1 QCSLSL
7 SRESKGS
14 LLHTP
19 TAYSPTLL
27 PTPLVCAPL
36 PPAMAPMPAPA
47 VALAVL
53 VLLSAVP
60 GYFSD
65 DLNTDAQ
72 ALQALRSAV
81 GKSALPSWNS
91 STPTCNWQGVTCE
104 SGRVTE
110 LRLPGAGL
118 MGTLPSNVLGNLS
131 ALRTLSLRYNALTG
145 PIPDDL
151 SRLPEL
157 RAIYFQHNS
166 FSGEVPASVFT
177 LKNLVRLDLAGNKF
191 SGEISPDFNKLNR
204 LGTLFLDGNSFTGE
218 IPKLDLPTLSQF
230 NVSYNKLN
238 GSIPRSLRKMPKD
251 SFLGT
256 GLCGGPLGL
265 CPGETALTPAGSP
278 EVQPAG
284 GGAAD
289 AGGASSGTK
298 KKLSGGAIAGIAI
311 GCVFGVLLLLAL
323 IFLLCRKK
331 SSSSTPA
338 TAVEKGRDLQMAPMD
353 MEPKGQNGSA
363 AGNGAHVGAA
373 AAAPAAATSAA
384 VAAAAAA
391 AKTGGATGGSKKL
404 IFFGPMAAAPPFD
417 LEDLLRA
424 SAEVLGKGAFGTAY
438 KAVMESGSA
447 VAVKRLKDVDL
458 PEPEFRERIAAIG
471 AVQHELVVPLRAY
484 YFSKDEKLLVYD
496 YMSMGSLSAL
506 LHGNRASGRT
516 PLDWET
522 RSAIALAAARGVAHI
537 HSTGPT
543 ASHGNIK
550 SSNVLLTKNYEA
562 RVSDH
567 GLPTLVGPSFSPT
580 RVSGYRAPEVTD
592 IRRVSQKA
600 DVYSF
605 GVLLLELLTGKAP
618 THAVVNEEGLDLPR
632 WVQSVV
638 REEWTAEVFDQELLR
653 YQNVEEEMVQL
664 LQLAIDCSAQ
674 HPDRRP
680 SMSEVAAR
688 IDEIRRS
695 SLGDRPATDSA
706 GEGEE
711 PSL

>member
-1 QCSLSL
+1 
-7 SRESKGS
+7 
-14 LLHTP
+14 
-19 TAYSPTLL
+19 
-27 PTPLVCAPL
+27 
-36 PPAMAPMPAPA
+36 MAPMPAPA

-284 GGAAD
+284 GGAVD

>member
-1 QCSLSL
+1 MVAMP
-7 SRESKGS
+7 G
-14 LLHTP
+14 
-19 TAYSPTLL
+19 L
-27 PTPLVCAPL
+27 PR
-36 PPAMAPMPAPA
+36 

-53 VLLSAVP
+53 VLVSLLPA
-60 GYFSD
+60 YLSD

-72 ALQALRSAV
+72 ALEALRSAV
-81 GKSALPSWNS
+81 GRSALPSWNS
-91 STPTCNWQGVTCE
+91 TTQTCQWLGVACE
-104 SGRVTE
+104 NGRVVE
-110 LRLPGAGL
+110 VRLPGAGL
-118 MGTLPSNVLGNLS
+118 MGTLPSGVLGNLT

-145 PIPDDL
+145 PIPDDV
-151 SRLPEL
+151 SQMTEL
-157 RAIYFQHNS
+157 RALYLQHNAL
-166 FSGEVPASVFT
+166 SGEVPASLFT
-177 LKNLVRLDLAGNKF
+177 LKNLVRLNIGENKF

-204 LGTLFLDGNSFTGE
+204 LGSLLLEGNDFTGE
-218 IPKLDLPTLSQF
+218 IPKLDLPTLEQF

-238 GSIPRSLRKMPKD
+238 GSIPTKLRKMPKD

-265 CPGETALTPAGSP
+265 CPGETAETPAGST
-278 EVQPAG
+278 ESQPGA

-289 AGGASSGTK
+289 VSGNNKK

-311 GCVFGVLLLLAL
+311 ACVLGLLLLL
-323 IFLLCRKK
+323 GLLFFLCCRNK
-331 SSSSTPA
+331 SSAARSTA
-338 TAVEKGRDLQMAPMD
+338 AVEKGRDLGPLDA
-353 MEPKGQNGSA
+353 EPKGQNGSA
-363 AGNGAHVGAA
+363 AGNGVHANGAVPAAGAA
-373 AAAPAAATSAA
+373 AAA
-384 VAAAAAA
+384 VAAAKSGGSAA
-391 AKTGGATGGSKKL
+391 GSKKL
-404 IFFGPMAAAPPFD
+404 IYFGPMAAAPPFD

-438 KAVMESGSA
+438 KAVMESGAA

-506 LHGNRASGRT
+506 LHGNRSSGRT

-537 HSTGPT
+537 HTTGPT

-674 HPDRRP
+674 HPDKRP
-680 SMSEVAAR
+680 TMAEAAAR
-688 IDEIRRS
+688 IDDIRRS
-695 SLGDRPATDSA
+695 GQQTTTTTESPVAGPETD
-706 GEGEE
+706 E

>member
-1 QCSLSL
+1 
-7 SRESKGS
+7 
-14 LLHTP
+14 
-19 TAYSPTLL
+19 
-27 PTPLVCAPL
+27 
-36 PPAMAPMPAPA
+36 MAPMPAPA

-53 VLLSAVP
+53 VLFSAVP

-104 SGRVTE
+104 NGRVTE

-145 PIPDDL
+145 PFPDDL
-151 SRLPEL
+151 SRLAEL

-166 FSGEVPASVFT
+166 FSGEVPESVFT

-204 LGTLFLDGNSFTGE
+204 LGTLFLDDNSFTGG

-238 GSIPRSLRKMPKD
+238 GSIPKSLRKMPKE

-265 CPGETALTPAGSP
+265 CPGETAPTPAGSP
-278 EVQPAG
+278 EGQPAG

-289 AGGASSGTK
+289 VGGSSSSKK

-323 IFLLCRKK
+323 IFFLCRKR
-331 SSSSTPA
+331 SSASRPTA
-338 TAVEKGRDLQMAPMD
+338 AVEKGRDLQMAPLD
-353 MEPKGQNGSA
+353 VEPKGQNGSA

-373 AAAPAAATSAA
+373 AAAPAAAATA
-384 VAAAAAA
+384 VAAAA

-506 LHGNRASGRT
+506 LHGKNLNLFYAS
-516 PLDWET
+516 
-522 RSAIALAAARGVAHI
+522 
-537 HSTGPT
+537 
-543 ASHGNIK
+543 AS
-550 SSNVLLTKNYEA
+550 
-562 RVSDH
+562 
-567 GLPTLVGPSFSPT
+567 VG
-580 RVSGYRAPEVTD
+580 
-592 IRRVSQKA
+592 
-600 DVYSF
+600 
-605 GVLLLELLTGKAP
+605 
-618 THAVVNEEGLDLPR
+618 
-632 WVQSVV
+632 
-638 REEWTAEVFDQELLR
+638 
-653 YQNVEEEMVQL
+653 
-664 LQLAIDCSAQ
+664 
-674 HPDRRP
+674 
-680 SMSEVAAR
+680 
-688 IDEIRRS
+688 
-695 SLGDRPATDSA
+695 
-706 GEGEE
+706 E
-711 PSL
+711 PN

>member
-1 QCSLSL
+1 
-7 SRESKGS
+7 
-14 LLHTP
+14 
-19 TAYSPTLL
+19 
-27 PTPLVCAPL
+27 
-36 PPAMAPMPAPA
+36 MAPMPAPA

-363 AGNGAHVGAA
+363 GNGAHVG
-373 AAAPAAATSAA
+373 A

>member
-1 QCSLSL
+1 
-7 SRESKGS
+7 
-14 LLHTP
+14 
-19 TAYSPTLL
+19 
-27 PTPLVCAPL
+27 
-36 PPAMAPMPAPA
+36 MAPMPAPA

-289 AGGASSGTK
+289 AGGASSGKK

-373 AAAPAAATSAA
+373 AAAPAAATTAA

>member
-1 QCSLSL
+1 
-7 SRESKGS
+7 
-14 LLHTP
+14 
-19 TAYSPTLL
+19 
-27 PTPLVCAPL
+27 
-36 PPAMAPMPAPA
+36 MAPMPAPA

-522 RSAIALAAARGVAHI
+522 RSAIALAAARCVAHI

>member
-1 QCSLSL
+1 
-7 SRESKGS
+7 
-14 LLHTP
+14 
-19 TAYSPTLL
+19 
-27 PTPLVCAPL
+27 
-36 PPAMAPMPAPA
+36 MAPMPAPA

-53 VLLSAVP
+53 VLFSAVP

-104 SGRVTE
+104 NGRVTE

-145 PIPDDL
+145 PFPDDL
-151 SRLPEL
+151 SRLAEL

-166 FSGEVPASVFT
+166 FSGEVPESVFT

-204 LGTLFLDGNSFTGE
+204 LGTLFLDDNSFTGG

-238 GSIPRSLRKMPKD
+238 GSIPKSLRKMPKE

-265 CPGETALTPAGSP
+265 CPGETAPTPAGSP
-278 EVQPAG
+278 EGQPAG

-289 AGGASSGTK
+289 VGGSSSSKK

-323 IFLLCRKK
+323 IFFLCRKR
-331 SSSSTPA
+331 SSASRPTA
-338 TAVEKGRDLQMAPMD
+338 AVEKGRDLQMAPLD
-353 MEPKGQNGSA
+353 VEPKGQNGSA

-373 AAAPAAATSAA
+373 AAAPAAAATA
-384 VAAAAAA
+384 VAAAA

-680 SMSEVAAR
+680 AMSEVAAR

-695 SLGDRPATDSA
+695 SLGDRPATESA
-706 GEGEE
+706 GDGEE

>member
-1 QCSLSL
+1 
-7 SRESKGS
+7 
-14 LLHTP
+14 
-19 TAYSPTLL
+19 
-27 PTPLVCAPL
+27 
-36 PPAMAPMPAPA
+36 MAAMPAPA
-47 VALAVL
+47 VGLAVL
-53 VLLSAVP
+53 VLLTALP
-60 GYFSD
+60 GHLSD
-65 DLNTDAQ
+65 DLNSDAQ
-72 ALQALRSAV
+72 ALQGLRSAV
-81 GKSALPSWNS
+81 GRSVLTSWNS
-91 STPTCNWQGVTCE
+91 TTPTCQWQGVTCE
-104 SGRVTE
+104 NGRVVE
-110 LRLPGAGL
+110 VRLPGAGL
-118 MGTLPSNVLGNLS
+118 MGTLPSGVLGNLS

-145 PIPDDL
+145 PVPDDL
-151 SRLPEL
+151 SRLVEL
-157 RAIYFQHNS
+157 RAIYLQHNG
-166 FSGEVPASVFT
+166 FSGELPAPLFA
-177 LKNLVRLDLAGNKF
+177 LKNLVRVDLAGNKF
-191 SGEISPDFNKLNR
+191 TGEISPDFNKLVR
-204 LGTLFLDGNSFTGE
+204 LGTLHLENNDLTGE
-218 IPKLDLPTLSQF
+218 IPKLDLPALEQF

-238 GSIPRSLRKMPKD
+238 GSIPTKLRKMPKD

-265 CPGETALTPAGSP
+265 CPGETAPTPAGSP
-278 EVQPAG
+278 ESQPGA

-289 AGGASSGTK
+289 VGGGKK

-323 IFLLCRKK
+323 LFFLCRKK
-331 SSSSTPA
+331 SPAPRSTA
-338 TAVEKGRDLQMAPMD
+338 AVEKGRDVGMAPMET
-353 MEPKGQNGSA
+353 EPKGQNGSA
-363 AGNGAHVGAA
+363 GHGGSAA
-373 AAAPAAATSAA
+373 AAAAAVPAAAAT
-384 VAAAAAA
+384 AAAA
-391 AKTGGATGGSKKL
+391 AKTGGASTGSKKL

-438 KAVMESGSA
+438 KAVMESGAA

-522 RSAIALAAARGVAHI
+522 RSAIALAAARGVEHI

-664 LQLAIDCSAQ
+664 LQLAIDCSAT

-680 SMSEVAAR
+680 TMAEVAAR

-695 SLGDRPATDSA
+695 SIGDRH
-706 GEGEE
+706 EGDE

>member
-1 QCSLSL
+1 M
-7 SRESKGS
+7 
-14 LLHTP
+14 
-19 TAYSPTLL
+19 A
-27 PTPLVCAPL
+27 
-36 PPAMAPMPAPA
+36 AMSAPA
-47 VALAVL
+47 VGLAVL
-53 VLLSAVP
+53 VLLAAAP
-60 GYFSD
+60 AYLAD
-65 DLNTDAQ
+65 DLNSDAQ
-72 ALQALRSAV
+72 ALQGLRSAV
-81 GKSALPSWNS
+81 GRSALPSWNS
-91 STPTCNWQGVTCE
+91 TTPTCQWQGVTCE
-104 SGRVTE
+104 NGRVVE

-118 MGTLPSNVLGNLS
+118 MGTLPSGVLGNLS

-145 PIPDDL
+145 PIPGDI
-151 SRLPEL
+151 SGMAEL

-166 FSGEVPASVFT
+166 FSGELPASLFA

-191 SGEISPDFNKLNR
+191 SGEIPPDFDKLIR
-204 LGTLFLDGNSFTGE
+204 LGTLILDSNNFTGE
-218 IPKLDLPTLSQF
+218 IPKLDHLVALDQF
-230 NVSYNKLN
+230 NVSYNQLN
-238 GSIPRSLRKMPKD
+238 GSIPSKLRKMPRD

-256 GLCGGPLGL
+256 GLCGGPVGP
-265 CPGETALTPAGSP
+265 CPGESVLPPAGSP
-278 EVQPAG
+278 ESQP

-289 AGGASSGTK
+289 IGGGKK

-311 GCVFGVLLLLAL
+311 ACVFGVLLLLAL
-323 IFLLCRKK
+323 IFFLCRKR
-331 SSSSTPA
+331 SSAPRSAPA
-338 TAVEKGRDLQMAPMD
+338 VAKDRDVGMAALD
-353 MEPKGQNGSA
+353 VEPKGQNGSA
-363 AGNGAHVGAA
+363 AGAGGHHGG
-373 AAAPAAATSAA
+373 P
-384 VAAAAAA
+384 AAAAAA
-391 AKTGGATGGSKKL
+391 AAVPAAAAATAAAAKAGGSTGSKKL

-438 KAVMESGSA
+438 KAVMESGAA

-680 SMSEVAAR
+680 TMADVAAR

-695 SLGDRPATDSA
+695 SLGDRQAAATD
-706 GEGEE
+706 GEGDE

>member
-1 QCSLSL
+1 
-7 SRESKGS
+7 
-14 LLHTP
+14 
-19 TAYSPTLL
+19 
-27 PTPLVCAPL
+27 
-36 PPAMAPMPAPA
+36 MAAMPAPA
-47 VALAVL
+47 VGLAVL
-53 VLLSAVP
+53 VLFAAALPAL
-60 GYFSD
+60 YAD

-81 GKSALPSWNS
+81 GRSALPSWNS
-91 STPTCNWQGVTCE
+91 TTPTCQWQGVTCE
-104 SGRVTE
+104 SGRVVE

-118 MGTLPSNVLGNLS
+118 MGSLPSGVLGNLS

-145 PIPDDL
+145 PIPDDV
-151 SRLPEL
+151 SRLSEL

-166 FSGEVPASVFT
+166 FSGEVPASLFE
-177 LKNLVRLDLAGNKF
+177 LKNLVRLDIAGNKF
-191 SGEISPDFNKLNR
+191 TGKISPDFNKLIR
-204 LGTLFLDGNSFTGE
+204 LGTLYLDGNSFTGE
-218 IPKLDLPTLSQF
+218 IPKLQLPALEQF
-230 NVSYNKLN
+230 NVSYNQLN
-238 GSIPRSLRKMPKD
+238 GSIPSTLRKMPKD
-251 SFLGT
+251 SFLGNT

-265 CPGETALTPAGSP
+265 CPGESAPTPAGSP
-278 EVQPAG
+278 ESQPGAVVPADVG
-284 GGAAD
+284 GGK
-289 AGGASSGTK
+289 K

-311 GCVFGVLLLLAL
+311 GSVFGVLLLLAL
-323 IFLLCRKK
+323 LFFLYRKR
-331 SSSSTPA
+331 SSAPRSA
-338 TAVEKGRDLQMAPMD
+338 AAVEKGRELGMEPMD
-353 MEPKGQNGSA
+353 VEPKGQNGSA
-363 AGNGAHVGAA
+363 AGAGGHNGAA
-373 AAAPAAATSAA
+373 AAVAVPNAAAAAAT
-384 VAAAAAA
+384 AAA
-391 AKTGGATGGSKKL
+391 AKTGGSTGSKRL

-438 KAVMESGSA
+438 KAVMENGSA

-680 SMSEVAAR
+680 AMSEVATR
-688 IDEIRRS
+688 IDDIRRS
-695 SLGDRPATDSA
+695 SLGGGDRQAADSA
-706 GEGEE
+706 EGDE